1 MCGGVVSGGVASRGG
16 VLGGVLSGGG
26 VRGGVISGGVASGVV
41 VFTTVV
47 VELGAVGVVLAPG
60 GPGVGQVKPS
70 SPLTPG
76 EVKVTNPGW
85 LLPVT
90 PLIQS
95 WYWETRV

>member
-1 MCGGVVSGGVASRGG
+1 MV
-16 VLGGVLSGGG
+16 
-26 VRGGVISGGVASGVV
+26 SGGVASGVV
-41 VFTTVV
+41 VSTTVV
-47 VELGAVGVVLAPG
+47 VYLGAVGAVLTLG

-76 EVKVTNPGW
+76 EVKVTNPGR
-85 LLPVT
+85 LLRVT